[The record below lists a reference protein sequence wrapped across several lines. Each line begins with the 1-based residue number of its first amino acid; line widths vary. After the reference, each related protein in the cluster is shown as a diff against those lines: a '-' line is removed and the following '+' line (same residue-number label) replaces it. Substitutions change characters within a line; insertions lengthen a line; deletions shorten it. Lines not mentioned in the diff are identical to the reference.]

1 MEYRVTLAQFEG
13 PLDLLLHLIEKA
25 ELNIEE
31 IALSAITSEYLSLT
45 ADLSS
50 LDMDKASEFLVVAAQ
65 LLLIK
70 SRRLLP
76 RPPVEEPDEED
87 PEQMLLEQL
96 RLYKLF
102 RAAGQDLKLLLDE
115 ADKQYTRLPEDV
127 LLPPQ
132 RVELENA
139 TLDGLYTAFLEM
151 LERAPETESEKDP
164 AHHVRPDAYTVRD
177 RAAYI
182 REKLRGGVSVRFD
195 ELFAP
200 GASRLERVVVFMAL
214 LELLCRGEVRL
225 SQSATFAPI
234 RVSSRELSDDDDTTV
249 YMDEVED

>member
-1 MEYRVTLAQFEG
+1 MEYRVSLAQFEG

-25 ELNIEE
+25 ELNIEQ
-31 IALSAITSEYLSLT
+31 IALSEITSEYLALT
-45 ADLSS
+45 ADLSA

-76 RPPVEEPDEED
+76 RPPVDEPEEED

-96 RLYKLF
+96 RQYKLF
-102 RAAGQDLKLLLDE
+102 RAAGQDLRQLLEE
-115 ADKQYTRLPEDV
+115 ADRSFTRLPEDV
-127 LLPPQ
+127 ILPPQ

-139 TLDGLYTAFLEM
+139 TLGGLYAAFLEI
-151 LERAPETESEKDP
+151 LDRAPEAEADNP

-177 RAAYI
+177 RAAFI
-182 REKLRGGVSVRFD
+182 RERLRGGVSLRFD
-195 ELFAP
+195 ELFTP
-200 GASRLERVVVFMAL
+200 QTSRMERVVVFMAL
-214 LELLCRGEVRL
+214 LEMLCRGEIRL

-234 RVSSRELSDDDDTTV
+234 RISSRELSDDDDTTV

>member
-1 MEYRVTLAQFEG
+1 MEYRVSLAQFEG

-31 IALSAITSEYLSLT
+31 IALSAITSEYLAMTS
-45 ADLSS
+45 DLSA
-50 LDMDKASEFLVVAAQ
+50 LDMDKASEFIVVAAQ

-76 RPPVEEPDEED
+76 RPPEEEPEAED
-87 PEQMLLEQL
+87 PEQVLLEQL
-96 RLYKLF
+96 RQYKLF
-102 RAAGQDLKLLLDE
+102 RAAGEDLRQLLED
-115 ADKQYTRLPEDV
+115 ADRRYTRLPEDV

-139 TLDGLYTAFLEM
+139 TLDGLYAAFLEI
-151 LERAPETESEKDP
+151 LERAPAPEREKDP
-164 AHHVRPDAYTVRD
+164 AHHVRPDAFTVRG

-182 REKLRGGVSVRFD
+182 RERLRGGVSLRFD
-195 ELFAP
+195 ELFRPDAT
-200 GASRLERVVVFMAL
+200 RMERVVVFMAL

-225 SQSATFAPI
+225 TQSATFAPI
-234 RVSSRELSDDDDTTV
+234 RVRMRELSDDDEATV

>member
-1 MEYRVTLAQFEG
+1 MEYRVSIAQFEG

-31 IALSAITSEYLSLT
+31 IALSKITSEYLTLT

-76 RPPVEEPDEED
+76 RPPVDEPDEED

-96 RLYKLF
+96 RQYKLF
-102 RAAGQDLKLLLDE
+102 RAAGEDLRALLSD
-115 ADKQYTRLPEDV
+115 ADRQFTRLPEDV

-132 RVELENA
+132 KVELDNA
-139 TLDGLYTAFLEM
+139 TLEGLYTAFLE
-151 LERAPETESEKDP
+151 LLSRAPETAAEEET
-164 AHHVRPDAYTVRD
+164 AQRVRPDAYTVRD
-177 RAAYI
+177 RAAFI
-182 REKLRGGVSVRFD
+182 RERLRGGASVQFS

-200 GASRLERVVVFMAL
+200 DASRLERVVVFMAL

-234 RVSSRELSDDDDTTV
+234 RISSRELSEDDDATV